1 MRHLNKDEACSRNNK
16 KLKEA
21 IHTENR
27 IKEGGIDKQETKKLH
42 QYLSDK
48 SKIRIHL
55 ELLGMFICG
64 LRTKQI
70 LY

>member
-1 MRHLNKDEACSRNNK
+1 MRHLYKDEALLRNNK

-27 IKEGGIDKQETKKLH
+27 INEGEINKQETKKLH

-55 ELLGMFICG
+55 ELLGMWF
-64 LRTKQI
+64 
-70 LY
+70 